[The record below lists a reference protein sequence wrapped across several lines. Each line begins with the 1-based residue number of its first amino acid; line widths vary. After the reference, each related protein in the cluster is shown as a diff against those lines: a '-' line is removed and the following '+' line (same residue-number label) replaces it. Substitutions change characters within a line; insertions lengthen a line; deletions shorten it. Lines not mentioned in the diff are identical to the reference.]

1 MDSITQ
7 PVLRVPRIL
16 LASAKP
22 ELLAKIKAVVKGTS
36 WEVVV
41 TPTTDAALSLIS
53 APTAP
58 VLLLLDTELPG
69 IGTLQLLS
77 ATHSEGMRKF
87 PIVLL
92 AEHFGSDWNER
103 MAQGDVD
110 DLIPIQAD
118 AHYWK
123 LRIETV
129 LRVYKM
135 AREVEQ
141 LREALLL
148 QTQFDALTG
157 TYNRE
162 SLLTMLFRET
172 DRLQRM
178 KGTLC
183 MILFDIDDFRH
194 WNALFGTAACDDL
207 LCQVVMRTR
216 RLLRSYDLLGR
227 AGKDEFVVALPGC
240 SGVNAMMLAERLRQE
255 VFAQPYTVS
264 DQNIRLTACFGLSMS
279 RGRSPVVV
287 LRESEL
293 ALQQARSVGP
303 EAIQFFND
311 EGMTINASEL
321 PGSCSDEFVW

>member
-7 PVLRVPRIL
+7 PVLHVPRIL

-22 ELLAKIKAVVKGTS
+22 EFVAKIKAAVKGTS
-36 WEVVV
+36 WEAVV
-41 TPTTDAALSLIS
+41 TPTADTALSLLR
-53 APTAP
+53 APNSPA
-58 VLLLLDTELPG
+58 LLLLDTELPG
-69 IGTLQLLS
+69 IGTLQLLA
-77 ATHSEGMRKF
+77 ATYSEDVRKF

-92 AEHFGSDWNER
+92 ADQFGSDWNER
-103 MAQGDVD
+103 MTQGDVD
-110 DLIPIQAD
+110 DLIPAQAD

-123 LRIETV
+123 LRIEAV
-129 LRVYKM
+129 LRMNKM

-141 LREALLL
+141 LREAALLHA
-148 QTQFDALTG
+148 QFDTLTG
-157 TYNRE
+157 AYNRE

-172 DRLQRM
+172 DRVQRM

-183 MILFDIDDFRH
+183 MILFDIDDFGH
-194 WNALFGTAACDDL
+194 WNALFGTAACDEL

-227 AGKDEFVVALPGC
+227 AGKDEFAVALPGC

-255 VFAQPYTVS
+255 VFAQPYS
-264 DQNIRLTACFGLSMS
+264 IADQNIRLTACFGLSMS

-293 ALQQARSVGP
+293 ALQQARSIGP
-303 EAIQFFND
+303 ETIQFFND
-311 EGMTINASEL
+311 EGMTINALEL
-321 PGSCSDEFVW
+321 PGSCSDEFAW